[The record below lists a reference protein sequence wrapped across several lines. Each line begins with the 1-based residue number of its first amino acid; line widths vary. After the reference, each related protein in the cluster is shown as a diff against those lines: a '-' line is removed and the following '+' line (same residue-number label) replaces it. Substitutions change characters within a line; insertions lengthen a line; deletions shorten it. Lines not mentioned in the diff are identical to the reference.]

1 MELVDG
7 LGQTLLGDLRAAAQ
21 VGAEQVLGV
30 VVGQDAGVD
39 QAVDDGF
46 DRAM

>member
-7 LGQTLLGDLRAAAQ
+7 LGQTLLGDLRVAAQ
-21 VGAEQVLGV
+21 VRAEQVLGV

-39 QAVDDGF
+39 QAVDDGLTV
-46 DRAM
+46 AM